1 MQLDI
6 KTNFPEVQRAL
17 KQLQSDVGG
26 KALVSAM
33 NRTMALARTQMG
45 REITSEYRVTA
56 AYVRERLQLKRA
68 TFRNGQLSFT
78 SELIGGNGK
87 KRSANMIA
95 FIERSV
101 SLAQARKRG
110 KEGTLSQL
118 RFQVRKTGGKK
129 IITVAFIGNKGRTV
143 FIRTG
148 KARLPIKAVS
158 TIDVPQMFN
167 QKRINA
173 KVVGVIQAR
182 FPEVFARES
191 KFFIAKFNAR

>member
-45 REITSEYRVTA
+45 REITSEYRVSA
-56 AYVRERLQLKRA
+56 GYVRERLRLKRA

-95 FIERSV
+95 FLERSV
-101 SLAQARKRG
+101 TLAQARKRG
-110 KEGTLSQL
+110 KEGTLGQL
-118 RFQVRKTGGKK
+118 RFQVRKAGGKK
-129 IITVAFIGNKGRTV
+129 IITGAFIGNKGRTV
-143 FIRTG
+143 FITP
-148 KARLPIKAVS
+148 ARRGCPS
-158 TIDVPQMFN
+158 
-167 QKRINA
+167 R
-173 KVVGVIQAR
+173 R
-182 FPEVFARES
+182 
-191 KFFIAKFNAR
+191 